1 MGTASWVVAGPKK
14 GANDAFSSSCHGA
27 GRQLSRTAARKSVDS
42 LALRKDLRLR
52 NSCSSQNSDVLAEE
66 APEAYKDVDEV
77 IALTNAANLARPVAR
92 LRPFAVIKG

>member
-1 MGTASWVVAGPKK
+1 
-14 GANDAFSSSCHGA
+14 
-27 GRQLSRTAARKSVDS
+27 
-42 LALRKDLRLR
+42 
-52 NSCSSQNSDVLAEE
+52 VLAEE